1 MRLLIVDDHPVVV
14 TGCRAIFAGR
24 PEIETFD
31 VRCGEEGVEA
41 YFALG
46 AELALIDVNL
56 PDISGFEVIRR
67 ICARAAQARLV
78 GFSMN
83 ADPAVAARAIEVG
96 ARAYLTKSDPP
107 EVFLEAVD
115 ALMAG
120 GEYLTPAMASEI
132 AFLNARSA
140 GALSERES
148 EILARLAAGRSWPDI
163 AADLGVSYKT
173 IAGNCAVLKSKLG
186 ARTNQDLVRIAVETR
201 R

>member
-24 PEIETFD
+24 PEIETRD
-31 VRCGEEGVEA
+31 VRTGLAGVEA
-41 YFALG
+41 FFAWP
-46 AELALIDVNL
+46 ADLALIDVNL
-56 PDISGFEVIRR
+56 PDISGFETIRR
-67 ICARAAQARLV
+67 ICARRADARLI

-83 ADPAVAARAIEVG
+83 ADPAVAARALEVG
-96 ARAYLTKSDPP
+96 ARAYLTKADPP
-107 EVFLEAVD
+107 EAFLEALD

-120 GEYLTPAMASEI
+120 GSYLTPAMASEI
-132 AFLNARSA
+132 AFLGARAS
-140 GALSERES
+140 GTLNEREG
-148 EILARLAAGRSWPDI
+148 EILARLAQGRSLADI

-173 IAGNCAVLKSKLG
+173 IAGYCAALKVKLG